1 MEQSPKNEQRK
12 DVDRQTPNPPAL
24 PKWFKSDEL
33 FGTDRQIFISHQ
45 GAVYRLQ
52 ITKQGKL
59 ILTK

>member
-1 MEQSPKNEQRK
+1 MEQNPRNEQQAN
-12 DVDRQTPNPPAL
+12 VERQATDPSTL
-24 PKWFKSDEL
+24 QKWFKSDEL
-33 FGTDRQIFISHQ
+33 FGADRQIFISHE

>member
-1 MEQSPKNEQRK
+1 MEQIPRNEQRESVEK
-12 DVDRQTPNPPAL
+12 QPPDPLAL
-24 PKWFKSDEL
+24 QKWFKSDEL
-33 FGTDRQIFISHQ
+33 FGADRQIFITHE